1 MNIANAKNFK
11 PELLSPAGNYE
22 GFLACIKAGAD
33 AVYLGGRK
41 YGARAFA
48 DNFSDEEILRAIKY
62 AHLFDVKV
70 YLTVNTLIKE
80 REFEDCIEYL
90 KPFADAGID
99 AFIVQDLGLMQ
110 AVKKNFPNID
120 LHVSTQAFCESAYS
134 FELFKELGASRIVPA
149 RELSLEEIK
158 EIKKSSDLEIET
170 FIHGAM
176 CYSYSGQCLFS
187 STLGGRS
194 GNRGRCAG
202 PCRQPYT
209 PFFDGKTYS
218 EQYILS
224 MKDQCT
230 VQILDKLIEAG
241 IDSFKIEGRMKS
253 AEYTA
258 FVTSIYRKYIDRYF
272 ADKDNY
278 SVDKK
283 DIEKL
288 NTVFIRTKI
297 GTGYYLTHSSKD
309 MITIDNPAYA
319 SKDDHLIKEIKE
331 KYIDNPKKAP
341 ISGYCYIKV
350 GEPMMLSL
358 TYKDKS
364 ITAMGPIAEKSI
376 KSATTEE
383 SVNKQLSKL
392 GDTPFVF
399 ENLTIDSDSDAFVP
413 VSVINDLRRRAA
425 EELLNEL

>member
-1 MNIANAKNFK
+1 MNDVKVKNSK

-33 AVYLGGRK
+33 AVYLGGKK

-48 DNFSDEEILRAIKY
+48 DNFSDEEILKAIKY

-70 YLTVNTLIKE
+70 YMTVNTLIKE
-80 REFEDCIEYL
+80 REFDDCIEYL
-90 KPFADAGID
+90 KPFAEAGID
-99 AFIVQDLGLMQ
+99 AFIVQDIGLMR
-110 AVKKNFPNID
+110 AIKKEFKD
-120 LHVSTQAFCESAYS
+120 VELHVSTQAFCESIYS

-149 RELSLEEIK
+149 RELSLDEIK
-158 EIKKSSDLEIET
+158 AIKASSDLEIET

-209 PFFDGKTYS
+209 PSFDNKTYP

-230 VQILDKLIEAG
+230 VQILDKLTESG

-253 AEYTA
+253 TEYTA
-258 FVTSIYRKYIDRYF
+258 FVTSVYRKYIDRYF
-272 ADKDNY
+272 EDKENY
-278 SVDKK
+278 KVDSK
-283 DIEKL
+283 DIEDL
-288 NTVFIRTKI
+288 NSVFIRTKI

-309 MITIDNPAYA
+309 MITLDNPAYA
-319 SKDDHLIKEIKE
+319 SKDDALINEIKE
-331 KYIDNPKKAP
+331 KYIDVPKKAP

-358 TYKDKS
+358 TFKDKS
-364 ITAMGPIAEKSI
+364 IIVSGPVAEKSI
-376 KSATTEE
+376 KAATTKE
-383 SVNKQLSKL
+383 SINKQLRKL

-399 ENLTIDSDSDAFVP
+399 EELTIDSDIDVFVP
-413 VSVINDLRRRAA
+413 VSVVNDLRRRAV

>member
-1 MNIANAKNFK
+1 MGNKTAKNSR
-11 PELLSPAGNYE
+11 PELLSPAGSYE

-41 YGARAFA
+41 YSARAFA
-48 DNFSDEEILRAIKY
+48 DNFSDEEILKAIKY

-70 YLTVNTLIKE
+70 YMTVNTLIKE
-80 REFEDCIEYL
+80 REFDECIEYL
-90 KPFADAGID
+90 RPFADAGID
-99 AFIVQDLGLMQ
+99 AFIVQDIGLMK
-110 AVKKNFPNID
+110 AIRREFKD
-120 LHVSTQAFCESAYS
+120 TELHVSTQAFSESIYS
-134 FELFKELGASRIVPA
+134 FELFKRLGATRIVPA
-149 RELSLEEIK
+149 RELSLDEIK
-158 EIKKSSDLEIET
+158 ALKSSSDLEIET

-209 PFFDGKTYS
+209 PSFDGKTYP

-230 VQILDKLIEAG
+230 VQILDKLIGAG

-253 AEYTA
+253 TEYTA
-258 FVTSIYRKYIDRYF
+258 FVTSVYRKYIDRYF
-272 ADKDNY
+272 EDKEKY
-278 SVDKK
+278 RVDEK
-283 DIEKL
+283 DLKDL

-309 MITIDNPAYA
+309 MITFDNPAYA
-319 SKDDHLIKEIKE
+319 SKDEELIKSIKE
-331 KYIDNPKKAP
+331 KYIDSPKKAP
-341 ISGYCYIKV
+341 INGYCYVKI
-350 GEPMMLSL
+350 GEPIMLTVS
-358 TYKDKS
+358 YKDKS
-364 ITAMGPIAEKSI
+364 VTVTGPEAEKSL
-376 KSATTEE
+376 KTATTAE
-383 SVNKQLSKL
+383 SINKQLCKL
-392 GDTPFVF
+392 GDTPFLF
-399 ENLTIDSDSDAFVP
+399 DELTIDSDTDVFVP

>member
-1 MNIANAKNFK
+1 MGNKNAKNSR
-11 PELLSPAGNYE
+11 PELLSPAGSYE

-41 YGARAFA
+41 YSARAFA
-48 DNFSDEEILRAIKY
+48 DNFSDEEILKAIKY

-70 YLTVNTLIKE
+70 YMTVNTLIKE
-80 REFEDCIEYL
+80 REFDECIEYL
-90 KPFADAGID
+90 RPFADAGID
-99 AFIVQDLGLMQ
+99 AFIVQDIGLMK
-110 AVKKNFPNID
+110 AIRREFKD
-120 LHVSTQAFCESAYS
+120 TELHVSTQAFSESIYS
-134 FELFKELGASRIVPA
+134 FELFKRLGATRIVPA
-149 RELSLEEIK
+149 RELSLDEIK
-158 EIKKSSDLEIET
+158 ALKSSSDLEIET

-209 PFFDGKTYS
+209 PSFDGKTYP

-230 VQILDKLIEAG
+230 VQILDKLIGAG

-253 AEYTA
+253 TEYTA
-258 FVTSIYRKYIDRYF
+258 FVTSVYRKYIDRYF
-272 ADKDNY
+272 EDKEKY
-278 SVDKK
+278 RVDEK
-283 DIEKL
+283 DLKDL

-309 MITIDNPAYA
+309 MITFDNPAYA
-319 SKDDHLIKEIKE
+319 SKDEELIKSIKE
-331 KYIDNPKKAP
+331 KYIDSPKKAP
-341 ISGYCYIKV
+341 INGYCYVKI
-350 GEPMMLSL
+350 GEPIMLTVS
-358 TYKDKS
+358 YKDKS
-364 ITAMGPIAEKSI
+364 VTVTGPEAEKSL
-376 KSATTEE
+376 KTATTAE
-383 SVNKQLSKL
+383 SINKQLCKL

-399 ENLTIDSDSDAFVP
+399 DELTIDCDTDVFVP